1 LLDSLLQEMH
11 TLAEISLS
19 LILPISVPFL
29 QFGLVYQLWSQHKVT
44 VKKEYCQN
52 SCWDTNYKA
61 GYETGAGSYKHV
73 YFNTTWQAGAMWVL
87 TLCAVIS
94 CYESVKYLV
103 RLWQN
108 NSIRWRMVVL
118 FLSAVY
124 PHYYAFW
131 AMWNYIN
138 DDYYDQV
145 IHQLLFTTT
154 EVASTLMVLHLA
166 DRGIQ
171 TQPSKLLVI
180 IAIAGGHVFAAGWDQ
195 FVGNVLLQEGGM
207 HQVLRDLGFM
217 LPDLLHIY
225 LPVRELQEYA
235 SRRRIVAAYLISNKM
250 AAVTLSTSVGIW
262 FCSAFI
268 LQ

>member
-1 LLDSLLQEMH
+1 MH
-11 TLAEISLS
+11 ISVSKLAEVSLG
-19 LILPISVPFL
+19 LLLPVLVPFL

-44 VKKEYCQN
+44 VKREYCQN

-87 TLCAVIS
+87 TLCAVIG
-94 CYESVKYLV
+94 CYESIKYLV
-103 RLWQN
+103 RLWL
-108 NSIRWRMVVL
+108 NSTIRWRMVIL

-138 DDYYDQV
+138 DDYYTQV
-145 IHQLLFTTT
+145 LHQLLFTST
-154 EVASTLMVLHLA
+154 EVISTIMVLHLA
-166 DRGIQ
+166 DTA
-171 TQPSKLLVI
+171 TQAHPAKILVI
-180 IAIAGGHVFAAGWDQ
+180 IAVAAGHVMAAGWDQ
-195 FVGNVLLQEGGM
+195 FVGNVLLQEGGL

-217 LPDLLHIY
+217 VPDLLHIY

-235 SRRRIVAAYLISNKM
+235 ARRRIVAAYLISNKM
-250 AAVTLSTSVGIW
+250 AAATLATAAAIW
-262 FCSAFI
+262 CCSAVI
-268 LQ
+268 L